1 MRLSIH
7 FSGRLRIAEDLPA
20 LIAEVKDV
28 SNISG
33 WKYHIFETRFPNDCF
48 EDKTLFDDVYG
59 ICFSPPKCEPVF
71 FTFLFSHRKRRRYCI
86 LLLTLNDTC

>member
-1 MRLSIH
+1 MGLSFH
-7 FSGRLRIAEDLPA
+7 FSGRLCKAEDLPA

-71 FTFLFSHRKRRRYCI
+71 FTFLFSHRKRRRYCV
-86 LLLTLNDTC
+86 LL